1 MKRRI
6 SALSAVVTLVL
17 ASSHHVAHSFVPPQ
31 QHVPVRLRTRTCTGA
46 NTAQNSN
53 NENDNVEPVP
63 QKKGKTKRKRSREAK
78 GAVGAGVGDDDR
90 DSVASHNPAV
100 DGEVPPIPTLQGGP
114 REIFAMA
121 RRMLVW
127 DDENYVGQNDT
138 YRTGDEALSSPASTL
153 PTTEPLPSAAAI
165 AASAAA
171 AESRP
176 LPRWH
181 PHGGISDVNPSF
193 RSAPPAMNS
202 AGFAASIR
210 RNSRKRNKP
219 SLWRHALRTYDRM
232 KVLEEEE
239 KMARSK
245 DAKEQGIGGEVGMAG
260 RPKVK
265 VRRSAPHYES
275 AIVAAGKLGLW
286 EEALRIFEDAAGS
299 SDRKKYTGATS
310 SASATSEEPN
320 SFQKDQNSA
329 SSGTKK
335 RRRRVTDNMVL
346 AVVRA
351 AVRGSKSAEMRQL
364 DVEARRVPLDK
375 VRDIILCM
383 EDFYDLS
390 VDASHV
396 NPLAAAYVKLGLTE
410 EAAGLIQTC
419 LPDRKIRC
427 ENDDDIILN
436 VNEFQSKSRESYSL
450 LVSGG
455 VAKGDWKSAV
465 TALSQMADAGLYP
478 SDRQV
483 AVWNE
488 SAAKRERRG
497 RNKRRSWKKR
507 RDDYWLQ
514 SLQ

>member
-1 MKRRI
+1 MKRHI
-6 SALSAVVTLVL
+6 SALSTVVTLAL
-17 ASSHHVAHSFVPPQ
+17 ISSRFAHSFVPPQ
-31 QHVPVRLRTRTCTGA
+31 HHVPVRLRTRTWIGA
-46 NTAQNSN
+46 KNSN
-53 NENDNVEPVP
+53 EGDNADAVP
-63 QKKGKTKRKRSREAK
+63 PKGGKKKRKRNQKQK
-78 GAVGAGVGDDDR
+78 GSAGGDAGVENDGSA
-90 DSVASHNPAV
+90 DSVAPSRLV

-138 YRTGDEALSSPASTL
+138 YRTGEEASPSSSAL
-153 PTTEPLPSAAAI
+153 PTTEPLPSAI
-165 AASAAA
+165 

-193 RSAPPAMNS
+193 RSAPPAMSN

-286 EEALRIFEDAAGS
+286 EEALRIFEDAAGT
-299 SDRKKYTGATS
+299 KFTGATS
-310 SASATSEEPN
+310 APTS
-320 SFQKDQNSA
+320 DAQNDSQNEQDGD
-329 SSGTKK
+329 SSSVAKK

-346 AVVRA
+346 AVVRT
-351 AVRGSKSAEMRQL
+351 AVRGSKSAEMRQM
-364 DVEARRVPLDK
+364 DVESRRVPLDK
-375 VRDIILCM
+375 VRDIILHM
-383 EDFYDLS
+383 EDRYGLS

-396 NPLAAAYVKLGLTE
+396 NPLAAGYVKLGLTE
-410 EAAGLIQTC
+410 EATDLIQTC

-427 ENDDDIILN
+427 ETDEGIILN
-436 VNEFQSKSRESYSL
+436 INEFQSKSRESYSL

-507 RDDYWLQ
+507 RDEYWLQ

>member
-1 MKRRI
+1 MVLF
-6 SALSAVVTLVL
+6 AAFLSAFLT
-17 ASSHHVAHSFVPPQ
+17 
-31 QHVPVRLRTRTCTGA
+31 TCTGA
-46 NTAQNSN
+46 KNSN
-53 NENDNVEPVP
+53 ESDNNVDAVP
-63 QKKGKTKRKRSREAK
+63 PKGRKTKRKRTQQQK
-78 GAVGAGVGDDDR
+78 GSTGGGADAGNDGGA
-90 DSVASHNPAV
+90 DSVAPSRLV

-138 YRTGDEALSSPASTL
+138 YRTGAEASSPSSAL
-153 PTTEPLPSAAAI
+153 PTTEPLPSAV
-165 AASAAA
+165 

-193 RSAPPAMNS
+193 RLAPPAMNS

-286 EEALRIFEDAAGS
+286 EEALRIFEDAAGT
-299 SDRKKYTGATS
+299 KFTGATS
-310 SASATSEEPN
+310 VPTS
-320 SFQKDQNSA
+320 DAQNDSQNEQDGD
-329 SSGTKK
+329 SSSVAKK

-351 AVRGSKSAEMRQL
+351 AVRGSKSAEMRQM
-364 DVEARRVPLDK
+364 DVESRRVPLDK
-375 VRDIILCM
+375 VRDIILHM
-383 EDFYDLS
+383 EDRYGLS

-396 NPLAAAYVKLGLTE
+396 NPLAAGYVKLGLTE
-410 EAAGLIQTC
+410 EATDLIQTC

-427 ENDDDIILN
+427 ETDEDIILN
-436 VNEFQSKSRESYSL
+436 INEFQSKSRESYSL

-455 VAKGDWKSAV
+455 IAKGDWKSAV

-507 RDDYWLQ
+507 RDEYWLQ